1 MRKLERLKQK
11 DAVHTQD
18 IGDLKKIHLRQK
30 KKKLTNESLTDWGET
45 T

>member
-30 KKKLTNESLTDWGET
+30 TKKIDKCDPIWEKRA
-45 T
+45 